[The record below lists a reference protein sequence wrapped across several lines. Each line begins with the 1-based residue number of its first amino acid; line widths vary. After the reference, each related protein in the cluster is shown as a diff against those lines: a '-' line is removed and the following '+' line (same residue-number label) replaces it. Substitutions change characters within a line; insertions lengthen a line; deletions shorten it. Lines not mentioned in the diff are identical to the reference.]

1 MNRETKLAIV
11 AITLI
16 LAAAIIFFFSYRN
29 TQPQFVQ
36 PGPDELEKRIQQI
49 QNDPNMPPQAK
60 EAAISELRRRM
71 GAPQP
76 QPPATR

>member
-1 MNRETKLAIV
+1 MSRDKKLAIV

-16 LAAAIIFFFSYRN
+16 LAAAVIFFFSYRS
-29 TQPQFVQ
+29 TQPQFVE
-36 PGPDELEKRIQQI
+36 PDPNELEKRIQQI

-71 GAPQP
+71 GTPQ
-76 QPPATR
+76 QPPR